1 MSKKENQRTEDSI
14 IGMPRA
20 VIFIITTI
28 ITIVL
33 TVLCLYKFGFLVLNK
48 NQTPEVK
55 NIQQPQS
62 VIHTSN
68 NYDYSP
74 EISFLNKEIDQLWN
88 GYESLQQ
95 QLDDSKN
102 VPQQHVEVIKNT
114 TVSSNNSAIALLNYL
129 ILSYNKGEDITTISY
144 NLVPYLETD
153 LIKESFQN
161 LVNLTQEGKPIS
173 RMELFF
179 KLRKSMKS
187 KEPIVEE
194 IEEQNGFKKALSS
207 LVVIRKKDEDKGS
220 TKKLI
225 KTIKSKIML
234 NKLDDLEEFLAKNPL
249 NKNDRL
255 ADVSNLLTKYLSQQ
269 KALNIFKSN
278 YINHH
283 MDQVK

>member
-1 MSKKENQRTEDSI
+1 M
-14 IGMPRA
+14 
-20 VIFIITTI
+20 
-28 ITIVL
+28 
-33 TVLCLYKFGFLVLNK
+33 
-48 NQTPEVK
+48 
-55 NIQQPQS
+55 
-62 VIHTSN
+62 
-68 NYDYSP
+68 
-74 EISFLNKEIDQLWN
+74 
-88 GYESLQQ
+88 
-95 QLDDSKN
+95 
-102 VPQQHVEVIKNT
+102 
-114 TVSSNNSAIALLNYL
+114 NYL